1 MHEGD
6 NPRDRDA
13 DADRPFRTNLDL
25 AKNIRDTWRDGK
37 LDSGAT
43 SDLLKALR
51 SGSSNEVCPHV
62 VELLNRGVA
71 PQSIWDALHLG
82 AGELLARQPGIAS
95 LHAVTSTNALRY
107 AYETSGD
114 DHTRR
119 LLMLQN
125 AAFLPMFLSE
135 MGGRGEVK
143 EMKLDELTGAERQ
156 TAPEVDEIFA
166 KAGDDR
172 ATAAR
177 LALKRVSET
186 GNAEDVID
194 AARILTFLKGNDAH
208 DYKFSS
214 AALED
219 YYLVSPEWRNRF
231 LASSMF
237 MLNNSAE
244 KDNRLVERTRQ
255 ALKI

>member
-1 MHEGD
+1 
-6 NPRDRDA
+6 
-13 DADRPFRTNLDL
+13 
-25 AKNIRDTWRDGK
+25 
-37 LDSGAT
+37 
-43 SDLLKALR
+43 
-51 SGSSNEVCPHV
+51 
-62 VELLNRGVA
+62 
-71 PQSIWDALHLG
+71 
-82 AGELLARQPGIAS
+82 
-95 LHAVTSTNALRY
+95 VTSTNALRY

-114 DHTRR
+114 DQTRR

-143 EMKLDELTGAERQ
+143 KMNLDELTGTDGES
-156 TAPEVDEIFA
+156 APEVDEIFA

-172 ATAAR
+172 AAAAR
-177 LALKRVSET
+177 LALKRVSKT

-231 LASSMF
+231 LASSMY
-237 MLNNSAE
+237 MLNTSAE

-255 ALKI
+255 ALTA